1 VKRSILFLFLLLTGY
16 LHSQTVSLSG
26 FVRNY
31 SGILLKTGEY
41 AIIQNTLD
49 LKFEH
54 GRDNVAFKANPYM
67 YHFSDNTLEIDLR
80 EIFMDIY
87 FETMDVRIG
96 KQQIIWG
103 KADGVFIT
111 DIVSPKDLREF
122 LLPDFNEIRIGVTA
136 VKFDY
141 YIGDNTFELVW
152 IPVFTPTRMPAE
164 GSIWSPKLD
173 FSMKPQIDDS
183 KQEVNGSVEN
193 SDLFAKY
200 SRMTSSID
208 FEIMAG
214 YAWDD
219 DPTLH
224 TIKTIDPV
232 SHQLTGITVIPQH
245 HRLGIGG
252 GSVSTTLGGWVFRGE
267 GAYYNGKYFN
277 SVDPTLVDGVV
288 KKDYLHY
295 LFGLDYTL
303 WGIYLSG
310 QFIQQFIL
318 DYNEDII
325 QDKFENTMTL
335 LARGIFLRETL
346 TLELFSYIGLNNKDA
361 LIRPRIYYDISDGFE
376 ILFGA
381 NIFTGETGRF
391 GQYNKNDMVY
401 AKIKYSF

>member
-1 VKRSILFLFLLLTGY
+1 MKRSILFLFLLLAGY
-16 LHSQTVSLSG
+16 LHSQTISLNG

-31 SGILLKTGEY
+31 TGILLNNGEY

-54 GRDNVAFKANPYM
+54 GRDNVAFKANPYI
-67 YHFSDNTLEIDLR
+67 YHFSDNKLEIDLR

-141 YIGDNTFELVW
+141 FFGDNTLELVW
-152 IPVFTPTRMPAE
+152 IPVFSPTRMPVE
-164 GSIWSPKLD
+164 GSIWFPSLD
-173 FSMKPQIDDS
+173 FPMKPIINES
-183 KQEVNGSVEN
+183 KQEVKSSVEN
-193 SDLFAKY
+193 SELFAKY
-200 SRMTSSID
+200 SVITSRVD
-208 FEIMAG
+208 FEIMAA

-224 TIKTIDPV
+224 TTKMID
-232 SHQLTGITVIPQH
+232 SLSQQLTGITATPQH

-252 GSVSTTLGGWVFRGE
+252 GSFSTTLSGWVFRGE

-277 SVDPTLVDGVV
+277 STDPVLADVVVQKNYLYYLVGV
-288 KKDYLHY
+288 
-295 LFGLDYTL
+295 DYTL
-303 WGIYLSG
+303 WDINLSG
-310 QFIQQFIL
+310 QFVQQAIL
-318 DYNEDII
+318 DYEDQIM
-325 QDKFENTMTL
+325 QDEFENTMTL
-335 LARGIFLRETL
+335 LARGDFLRETL
-346 TLELFSYIGLNNKDA
+346 TLELFSYIGLNNNDA
-361 LIRPRIYYDISDGFE
+361 LIRPRIYYDLSDGFE

-381 NIFTGETGRF
+381 NIFTNDTGRF
-391 GQYNKNDMVY
+391 GQYNDNDMVY
-401 AKIKYSF
+401 AKVKYSF